1 MRAQFCA
8 VAGGLFACL
17 IALAFVPTPAIAQS
31 EIQAITSPAG
41 IEAWLVEEDTV
52 PLIAMTA
59 IWDGGAAQD
68 PKEREGTSSML
79 AQLLD
84 QGAGEMDAAA
94 FQTRVEELAIR
105 LSFDTGKDNFSA
117 ALRTLPGAAD
127 EAFSLLGL
135 ALTEPRLDDSAV
147 ERVRRQLMTAY
158 AMGED
163 DPGTLASRAF
173 TTAIY
178 PDHPYGRLTDGT
190 PESLQAIGKDD
201 LSAMAE
207 KMLARDN
214 LHIAIVGPV
223 SPEKAG
229 ELIDRAFGG
238 LSRKADLATIPPAT
252 PAAAEMIV
260 DERDFPQS
268 VARFGMQGLKREDP
282 DFIPAYVMNYVLG
295 GGSFSS
301 RLMEEVREQR
311 GLAYSVWSAL
321 SPFKEGGLWLGQVAT
336 RNESFGQSLSIIEG
350 EIAKMAK
357 TGITADELA
366 DAKTYLTGSY
376 PLRFSSN
383 QEIAEQLAGIKF
395 ADLGID
401 YVDMRN
407 ALIEAVTLEDI
418 DRVAKRLLDPDAL
431 LVTVVGQPILETDAS
446 QADAASPEGRSAQ

>member
-1 MRAQFCA
+1 
-8 VAGGLFACL
+8 
-17 IALAFVPTPAIAQS
+17 
-31 EIQAITSPAG
+31 
-41 IEAWLVEEDTV
+41 
-52 PLIAMTA
+52 
-59 IWDGGAAQD
+59 
-68 PKEREGTSSML
+68 
-79 AQLLD
+79 
-84 QGAGEMDAAA
+84 
-94 FQTRVEELAIR
+94 
-105 LSFDTGKDNFSA
+105 
-117 ALRTLPGAAD
+117 
-127 EAFSLLGL
+127 
-135 ALTEPRLDDSAV
+135 
-147 ERVRRQLMTAY
+147 
-158 AMGED
+158 
-163 DPGTLASRAF
+163 
-173 TTAIY
+173 
-178 PDHPYGRLTDGT
+178 
-190 PESLQAIGKDD
+190 
-201 LSAMAE
+201 
-207 KMLARDN
+207 
-214 LHIAIVGPV
+214 
-223 SPEKAG
+223 
-229 ELIDRAFGG
+229 
-238 LSRKADLATIPPAT
+238 
-252 PAAAEMIV
+252 MIV